1 MEDDNP
7 KPLNSPFGNLEQWDE
22 YTNVNEII
30 EQKDFT
36 SIFEFLKTIR
46 YK

>member
-7 KPLNSPFGNLEQWDE
+7 KPLNSPFGHIDQWDE

-30 EQKDFT
+30 E
-36 SIFEFLKTIR
+36 
-46 YK
+46 